1 MDSKAALELAGKV
14 DEIYAAKGS
23 KIVHFDMKKDKPAK
37 EALLGALL
45 GPTGNL
51 RAPAVVRGR
60 KLIVGFNEDAY
71 NQFLRG

>member
-1 MDSKAALELAGKV
+1 MDRQKALKLASEV

-23 KIVHFDMKKDKPAK
+23 KVVHLNLKNDEHNDDEIAG
-37 EALLGALL
+37 LLL

-51 RAPAVVRGR
+51 RAPAIRVGR

-71 NQFLRG
+71 KELIK